1 MKRHPLHRGCGLKS
15 NISIANLRAS
25 RSPSSQRVWI
35 EIFKWANMLDK
46 PIVTLFTEGVDWNRG
61 RNTRYLAK
69 IRSPSSQRVWIEMR
83 FENFKVR
90 VLNVTLFTE
99 GVDWNRLLSVLP
111 VCLLLSPSSQRVW
124 IEIIFRVDR
133 TRRISVT
140 LFTEGVDWN
149 KKIRLGSHR
158 TKGHP
163 LHRGCGLKYIFNNNE
178 KGKGH
183 PLHRGCG
190 LKWFFEICG
199 KWNKKSPS
207 SQRVWIEIQNTSNT
221 TGALRVTLFTEG
233 VNWNYLLHFLI

>member
-1 MKRHPLHRGCGLKS
+1 MLSGYLSPSSQRVWIEIVTNWHYLCKLYVTLFTEGVDWNKKQEKTVLLMKRHPLHRGCGLKS

-69 IRSPSSQRVWIEMR
+69 IRSPSSQRVWIEISINLYR
-83 FENFKVR
+83 RRK
-90 VLNVTLFTE
+90 
-99 GVDWNRLLSVLP
+99 RLP
-111 VCLLLSPSSQRVW
+111 SPSSQRVW
-124 IEIIFRVDR
+124 IEIKKSVSVHTGPR
-133 TRRISVT
+133 VT

-149 KKIRLGSHR
+149 KH
-158 TKGHP
+158 
-163 LHRGCGLKYIFNNNE
+163 
-178 KGKGH
+178 
-183 PLHRGCG
+183 
-190 LKWFFEICG
+190 
-199 KWNKKSPS
+199 KKPNFKSIKESPS